1 MFIDLDGFKAVN
13 DTWGHAAGDLVLQTV
28 ARRVQG
34 KLRAEDALARLGG
47 DEFVI
52 LLEDVTSRD
61 GALRVARLALA
72 EIESITEA
80 DGHAVSISASIG
92 IASARGQMG
101 ATRGQEVLLAE
112 ADKAMYDA
120 KQAGKGRFVV
130 SPQAQWREEDDTSGL
145 ALEQARREITDAG
158 LPHDAARNEA
168 RSDARSDAKN
178 AADADSIG

>member
-1 MFIDLDGFKAVN
+1 
-13 DTWGHAAGDLVLQTV
+13 
-28 ARRVQG
+28 
-34 KLRAEDALARLGG
+34 
-47 DEFVI
+47 
-52 LLEDVTSRD
+52 
-61 GALRVARLALA
+61 
-72 EIESITEA
+72 
-80 DGHAVSISASIG
+80 
-92 IASARGQMG
+92 
-101 ATRGQEVLLAE
+101 
-112 ADKAMYDA
+112 MYDA